1 MIHLRPGLFSGGKL
15 LGILGNVP
23 SFSTANLAF
32 RSSVLMDGGKPQ
44 GFTPPGWWQRLGVK
58 GRLVKPVRFPKVLC
72 FFLCF
77 VSFAI
82 FVGKMMEN
90 DLCEDMSG
98 QKIWWFFGPNQLSG
112 IWLREKMWKNV
123 TWIYIVGGF
132 FPKKVQTQW
141 WRICVPC
148 ILMFAVLCLFNSPR
162 STWPLVQ
169 VKGPHIFVR
178 GNHSVLPCFTPRIQ
192 CCQCWLSTSHGHH
205 VLLSQSHARFG
216 HV

>member
-1 MIHLRPGLFSGGKL
+1 M
-15 LGILGNVP
+15 
-23 SFSTANLAF
+23 
-32 RSSVLMDGGKPQ
+32 
-44 GFTPPGWWQRLGVK
+44 
-58 GRLVKPVRFPKVLC
+58 KPVRFPKVLW

-82 FVGKMMEN
+82 FVGKMIYVKICQAKKY
-90 DLCEDMSG
+90 DDFSVRISCQGFDSGKRCE
-98 QKIWWFFGPNQLSG
+98 
-112 IWLREKMWKNV
+112 KNV
-123 TWIYIVGGF
+123 TLIYIVGGF

-162 STWPLVQ
+162 SKWPLVQ

-192 CCQCWLSTSHGHH
+192 CCQC
-205 VLLSQSHARFG
+205 
-216 HV
+216 